1 MVRSDQL
8 QIANTYS
15 NMLLEK
21 QINYEL
27 DELYNHHIVNEG
39 FIDSIRNAGADAV
52 AAVSSTIDNTSQA
65 VDTISKL
72 PEQLSTYFNT
82 ALPQYIDKLGTF
94 LLTALESG
102 SVGAILTYTTGK
114 LIMLFAKRISKE
126 TQKDYQAITA
136 MLPDNVQEQIKEI
149 EGLKQTDPA
158 KYRKMVF
165 QINKNAIAQ
174 LEKELIGT
182 GKKMQRA
189 VLEKSLNFL
198 GSVLSSV
205 PGSLAGGIAIAVI
218 IQKLGFNP
226 MPIFP
231 NL

>member
-1 MVRSDQL
+1 MLRSDQL
-8 QIANTYS
+8 QISNTYN

-27 DELYNHHIVNEG
+27 DQLYNNHLVNEG
-39 FIDSIRNAGADAV
+39 FLDSVRKAGDDAA
-52 AAVSSTIDNTSQA
+52 AAVSSTINSASQS
-65 VDTISKL
+65 VDTITKL
-72 PEQLSTYFNT
+72 PEQLSSYFNT
-82 ALPQYIDKLGTF
+82 ALPQYIDKLSSF

-102 SVGAILTYTTGK
+102 AVGTVLTYTAGK
-114 LIMLFAKRISKE
+114 LIMLLAKRISKE
-126 TQKDYQAITA
+126 TEQDYQAITA
-136 MLPDNVQEQIKEI
+136 MLPDTVQEQIREI

-165 QINKNAIAQ
+165 QINKNALTQ
-174 LEKELIGT
+174 LEKELVGT
-182 GKKMQRA
+182 GKKMQR
-189 VLEKSLNFL
+189 VILTKTLNFL
-198 GSVLSSV
+198 GSALSSV

-231 NL
+231 NF

>member
-1 MVRSDQL
+1 
-8 QIANTYS
+8 
-15 NMLLEK
+15 
-21 QINYEL
+21 
-27 DELYNHHIVNEG
+27 
-39 FIDSIRNAGADAV
+39 
-52 AAVSSTIDNTSQA
+52 
-65 VDTISKL
+65 
-72 PEQLSTYFNT
+72 
-82 ALPQYIDKLGTF
+82 
-94 LLTALESG
+94 
-102 SVGAILTYTTGK
+102 
-114 LIMLFAKRISKE
+114 MLFAKRISKE